1 MESKR
6 HMEYVRNIIIKREL
20 YFSDPSTF
28 NDPYDC
34 NIGLHLRSYL
44 KPCGVLCLSTSECD
58 LIPMFSHYADRHKGV
73 CLHFEIDDDDS
84 HDEIAPF
91 NGKEVDY
98 KDIIPPFKDAKQA
111 HMTLLTKYKKW
122 EYEKEYRVFKNV
134 ESEND
139 RIMKYKPGQ
148 LRGAIFGLHMTADDS
163 FLIKHWFKLGGHENV
178 FFKKAELS
186 ADGFALRLADMN
198 SSNTS
203 EEAAAIDATAASYV
217 EHAREINAIA
227 RTTLRLDTRDATSLA
242 GKISLG
248 LSLQAGELAGKGI
261 LRSLGHSVEQ
271 IRKQHKQHDL
281 LTLLRQAE
289 KELRAR
295 PEKEFAPYHHF
306 LLWTPEIDGTQFG
319 TTVGRY
325 LEDHF
330 SRGPSARPRSYFY
343 PDEPVF
349 TGPVPIQALLIMIG
363 HLIDMAEKVVAL
375 TESL

>member
-84 HDEIAPF
+84 HDEIASF

-148 LRGAIFGLHMTADDS
+148 LRGAIFGLHMT
-163 FLIKHWFKLGGHENV
+163 
-178 FFKKAELS
+178 